1 MDKFLESYNLS
12 GLNQEKKNLNRSI
25 TGKEL
30 ETVIKNLPQ
39 NMCPGPDGLTS
50 EFYQTLR
57 WFNTYP
63 SETLP
68 KKKKKIKGV
77 GILSSSFTRLILP

>member
-1 MDKFLESYNLS
+1 MYKFLESYNLS
-12 GLNQEKKNLNRSI
+12 GLNHEKKKKKENLNRLI
-25 TGKEL
+25 TSKEL

-57 WFNTYP
+57 
-63 SETLP
+63 
-68 KKKKKIKGV
+68 
-77 GILSSSFTRLILP
+77 